1 LIAMGVFVKTKALV
15 LTATKFVSL
24 HSLPLLFAF
33 ACIVVFVSSIYSH
46 TAIQYFIDASESNI
60 RGRIMEAAK
69 RLAAAAP
76 VEELMAYRQQ
86 ADMDLP
92 NYKALRRRLSDFSR
106 DADVRFAYY
115 LRVVGEDAQY
125 IVGNDSNNR
134 ARFGLNTPTTKAGA
148 MPGLRF
154 ALNGKPAV
162 GELGDYMPGWPG
174 LCSAYAPVF
183 DAEGEIVAF
192 SGVDIDDSD
201 LLHMHKK
208 GDIALALVLVSIFG
222 VVSSGVYGF
231 IKFRREVKSAQSAN
245 LAKSRFLSRMSHEIR
260 TPMNAVLG
268 MSELA
273 IMDYG
278 KPEGIEHIASIKR
291 AGDHLLELINGILDF
306 SALESGKLHVREDS
320 YKVAPVFN
328 DILSMTRARLKDK
341 IGVGLFLD
349 IAPDIPSA
357 LVGDETL
364 VKEVLLNLLS
374 NAAKYTQHGF
384 IRFAAR
390 GQREGDRVLLTFEVS
405 DSGIGIKP
413 EDIGTLF
420 ADFSR
425 VENRYTTGIQGTGL
439 GLSISRAICREMGG
453 DVVAKSQYGV
463 GSIFTATIRQG
474 IADPAPMGG
483 FVEDRAPFG
492 EGSWVADFAAPDF
505 RVLIVDD
512 IATNLKVAEGFLAP
526 YHIKTDTCLSGA
538 EAIQLVKE
546 NEYDLVLMDHV
557 MPEMD
562 GVEAAAA
569 IRALGGAYEKLP
581 IAVLTANA
589 VAGMKDYFL
598 NTEFDDYLSK
608 PIELPKLRELLVR
621 WVPAWKR
628 GAPFEAR
635 AMPEKIV
642 GGDHLGE
649 IEGLDTTKGMANA
662 GGSLWSYMEVL
673 EIFCRDANERVGLLT
688 TDCAGSDTKRFITN
702 VHALKSASASVGA
715 VGVSETA
722 ASLEAAALRGDMD
735 HIQGTVDGFR
745 TDLAYIVGRIEDVLE
760 ADAAQ
765 KAGEGD
771 AERMDSAATLGLKML
786 KEALER
792 EDVGLAD
799 HLLEELSAMRLGGE
813 ARDLLS
819 RVSELSL
826 MSEFRDAAKAIGDA
840 IG

>member
-1 LIAMGVFVKTKALV
+1 MINMGGPLKTKAL
-15 LTATKFVSL
+15 LRTAIKSISL
-24 HSLPLLFAF
+24 HSLSLLFAV
-33 ACIVVFVSSIYSH
+33 ATLTMLAVCIYSRNTVNFFIKTSVENVKGRARESALRLTTMA
-46 TAIQYFIDASESNI
+46 TA
-60 RGRIMEAAK
+60 
-69 RLAAAAP
+69 
-76 VEELMAYRQQ
+76 EELEAYRRP

-92 NYKALRRRLSDFSR
+92 GYRALRQKLI
-106 DADVRFAYY
+106 VFAEEAEVAYAFY
-115 LRVVGEDAQY
+115 LRVVDNNVRCIVDSDTNPKSMAIPDKLLAPLSDSPGVSSALEGRVGVTEPGE
-125 IVGNDSNNR
+125 
-134 ARFGLNTPTTKAGA
+134 NT
-148 MPGLRF
+148 
-154 ALNGKPAV
+154 
-162 GELGDYMPGWPG
+162 GELKE

-183 DAEGEIVAF
+183 GRDGKIVAICGVDVDDENIPTMRRKGQYVLFFELLCIAMVAF
-192 SGVDIDDSD
+192 SG
-201 LLHMHKK
+201 
-208 GDIALALVLVSIFG
+208 A
-222 VVSSGVYGF
+222 YGF

-245 LAKSRFLSRMSHEIR
+245 IAKSRFLSRMSHEIR

-278 KPEGIEHIASIKR
+278 KPEGIKHIASIKR

-328 DILSMTRARLKDK
+328 DVLSMTRTRLKDK

-364 VKEVLLNLLS
+364 VKELLLNLLS

-384 IRFAAR
+384 IRFAAHS
-390 GQREGDRVLLTFEVS
+390 QREGDRVLLTFEVS

-413 EDIGTLF
+413 EDMGTLF

-425 VENRYTTGIQGTGL
+425 VEDRYTTGIQGTGL

-463 GSIFTATIRQG
+463 GSIFTATVRQG

-492 EGSWVADFAAPDF
+492 EGAWTADFAAPDF

-526 YHIKTDTCLSGA
+526 YHIRTDTCLSGV
-538 EAIQLVKE
+538 EAIQLVQEK
-546 NEYDLVLMDHV
+546 EYDLVLMDHL

-569 IRALGGAYEKLP
+569 IRALGGSYEKLP

-608 PIELPKLRELLVR
+608 PIETPKLRELLER
-621 WVPAWKR
+621 WIPAWKR
-628 GAPFEAR
+628 VAPFEAR

-673 EIFCRDANERVGLLT
+673 EIFCRDANERIGLLT
-688 TDCAGSDTKRFITN
+688 ADCARGDTKRFITN
-702 VHALKSASASVGA
+702 VHALKSASASVGT
-715 VGVSETA
+715 VGVSEAA
-722 ASLEAAALRGDMD
+722 ASLEAAGLRGDMG
-735 HIQGTVDGFR
+735 HIQESVDNFR
-745 TDLAYIVGRIEDVLE
+745 ADLADIVGRIEDVLE

-765 KAGEGD
+765 KTGEGD
-771 AERMDSAATLGLKML
+771 TERMDSAATLGLKML
-786 KEALER
+786 KDALER

-826 MSEFRDAAKAIGDA
+826 MSEFQDAAKEIGDA
-840 IG
+840 LG